1 MTEQPL
7 DLLAIAAHPD
17 DAELT
22 CGGTLA
28 RAAEQGYRTGI
39 LDLTRGEMA
48 SRGTPELRAEEADRA
63 AAALGVGV
71 RVNAGLPDAR
81 LENSQEARRIV
92 VGHLRDL
99 GPATV
104 ILPYPRGRHPD
115 HRVASELARDACFLA
130 GLREYDG
137 GPGRRPEKI
146 LYAMAYREDAV
157 KPTFVVPLTEE
168 QFQRKVEAV
177 RCYASQFEGSTAAGE
192 IFPTGQPLVE
202 RVETASRHYGSLIRA
217 PHGEPF
223 HTDETMRVSDVT
235 RLGVRSL

>member
-1 MTEQPL
+1 MTEKPL

-28 RAAEQGYRTGI
+28 RAAEQGHRTGI

-63 AAALGVGV
+63 ATALGVRV

-81 LENSQEARRIV
+81 IENSLEARRIV

-99 GPATV
+99 APAIV

-115 HRVASELARDACFLA
+115 HRIASELARDACFLA
-130 GLREYDG
+130 GLREYEG
-137 GPGRRPEKI
+137 GPGRRPTKI
-146 LYAMAYREDAV
+146 LYALAYREDAV

-177 RCYASQFEGSTAAGE
+177 RCYSSQFEGAMAAGE
-192 IFPTGQPLVE
+192 IFPTGQPLIE

-223 HTDETMRVSDVT
+223 HADETMRVSDVT

>member
-28 RAAEQGYRTGI
+28 RAAEQGHRTGI

-63 AAALGVGV
+63 ATALGVRV

-81 LENSQEARRIV
+81 LENSLEARRIV
-92 VGHLRDL
+92 VGHLRNL
-99 GPATV
+99 APATV

-115 HRVASELARDACFLA
+115 HRIASELARDACFLA
-130 GLREYDG
+130 GLREYEG
-137 GPGRRPEKI
+137 GPGRRPTKI
-146 LYAMAYREDAV
+146 LYAMAYREDAG
-157 KPTFVVPLTEE
+157 KPTLVVPLTEE
-168 QFQRKVEAV
+168 QFQRKVAAV
-177 RCYASQFEGSTAAGE
+177 RCYSSQFEGATAAGE
-192 IFPTGQPLVE
+192 IFPTGQPLIE

-223 HTDETMRVSDVT
+223 HADETMRVSDVT

>member
-28 RAAEQGYRTGI
+28 RAADQGHRTGI

-63 AAALGVGV
+63 AAALGGAG

-81 LENSQEARRIV
+81 LENSLEARRIV

-99 GPATV
+99 APATV

-130 GLREYDG
+130 GLREYEG
-137 GPGRRPEKI
+137 GPGRRPTKV

-168 QFQRKVEAV
+168 QFQLKIEAV
-177 RCYASQFEGSTAAGE
+177 RCYASQFEGAMAAGE
-192 IFPTGQPLVE
+192 IFPTGQPLIE

-223 HTDETMRVSDVT
+223 HADETMRVSDVT